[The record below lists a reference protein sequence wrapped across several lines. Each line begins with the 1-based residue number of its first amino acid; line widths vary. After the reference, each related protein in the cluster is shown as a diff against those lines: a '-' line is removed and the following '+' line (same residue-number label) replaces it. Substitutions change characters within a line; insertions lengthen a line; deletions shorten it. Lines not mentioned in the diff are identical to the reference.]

1 MIRLPPVPWS
11 PRLPAVLAGVA
22 ALVLVLPA
30 ATRATPAATPPPPC
44 VLPATTPLW
53 IDYGD
58 ALTTDVRDV
67 LARPGVIVTSGGKPI
82 STYYRAHGA
91 ATTFFEL
98 HLPNRVGQPAAPADP
113 ASIPDTAAKLVA
125 QAVATAGCST
135 PEIALNELFGSNA
148 TAPWTPTNTVYRANV
163 LALMQGIAAAGAYPV
178 LLIHGAYSVA
188 GATADWWRQAAQSG
202 EIVYEA
208 YYDASHISELGPLM
222 GNRRMR
228 RGIRGFVRDFT
239 GIGIPTARLGL
250 MLGFHSL
257 VQPGVGGRQGLQP
270 PEAWL
275 RVVKWEALAARQVA
289 SETSFA
295 SVWSW
300 GWADFSGPDD
310 PDKAAAACVYLW
322 TRDSTLCDGPAAAGP
337 AFNTSLVEGQIV
349 LAPGIQCSLAGHRI
363 RTAGMTELAA
373 LTRDEHVALT
383 ALFGRASLET
393 AAFVSEAQ
401 VLAVEQ
407 PRDRAR
413 LPRQPGGLPRRAPPA
428 PRDRRRR
435 ARRDHRRAAPTRD
448 RPDAHEHGLGRDR
461 AGLDRRP
468 RDGLRGHRDLPPRR
482 DAGYGNFPASD
493 SLEIGVVPLP
503 GRLPFLFD
511 DKIAPAAP
519 AGLTATPAA
528 GQVALA
534 WAYGAEA
541 DLAGYR
547 VLRAAS
553 AAGPFTLISKVLLD
567 RPAFVDT
574 TAPPGAPSYYE
585 VRAIDSSGN
594 ASAVSPPLAA
604 TPG

>member
-1 MIRLPPVPWS
+1 LLRRPLRPCLRRVP
-11 PRLPAVLAGVA
+11 VA
-22 ALVLVLPA
+22 AVGAALLLLALPT
-30 ATRATPAATPPPPC
+30 ATHATPAAAAPC

-98 HLPNRVGQPAAPADP
+98 HLPNLVGQPATPADP
-113 ASIPDTAAKLVA
+113 ASIPDTATKLVA

-148 TAPWTPTNTVYRANV
+148 AAPWTPTNTVYRANV

-178 LLIHGAYSVA
+178 LLIHGAYTVA

-228 RGIRGFVRDFT
+228 RGIRGFVHNFT
-239 GIGIPTARLGL
+239 EIGVPTTRLGV

-289 SETSFA
+289 SETGFA

-337 AFNTSLVEGQIV
+337 EFNTSLVEGQIV

-363 RTAGMTELAA
+363 RTAAMTELAA
-373 LTRDEHVALT
+373 LTRDEHTALT

-393 AAFVSEAQ
+393 AAFVAEVQ
-401 VLAVEQ
+401 VLAVERGAIA
-407 PRDRAR
+407 RDFHGSRAAY
-413 LPRQPGGLPRRAPPA
+413 LAALHRRHATVA
-428 PRDRRRR
+428 VARGVITDELRRR
-435 ARRDHRRAAPTRD
+435 AIGQMLMSTSSDETVLGWTAD
-448 RPDAHEHGLGRDR
+448 RETAYGDTAICLHDAM
-461 AGLDRRP
+461 P
-468 RDGLRGHRDLPPRR
+468 
-482 DAGYGNFPASD
+482 GYGNFPADD

-503 GRLPFLFD
+503 ARLPFLFD
-511 DKIAPAAP
+511 DRVAPASP
-519 AGLTATPAA
+519 AGLAATPAP

-534 WAYGAEA
+534 WSYGAEA

-574 TAPPGAPSYYE
+574 TAPAGAPSYYE

>member
-1 MIRLPPVPWS
+1 MLRRPPLSRSLRVPLAAAAVALLLLA
-11 PRLPAVLAGVA
+11 LPASS
-22 ALVLVLPA
+22 
-30 ATRATPAATPPPPC
+30 RATPRDVSPC
-44 VLPATTPLW
+44 VLPSAAPLW

-58 ALTTDVRDV
+58 ALTTSVRDV

-82 STYYRAHGA
+82 SAYYRAHGA

-98 HLPNRVGQPAAPADP
+98 HLPSLVGQPATPADP
-113 ASIPDTAAKLVA
+113 ASIPDAAAKLVG

-148 TAPWTPTNTVYRANV
+148 TAPWTPTNATYRANV

-178 LLIHGAYSVA
+178 LLIHGAYTIA
-188 GATADWWRQAAQSG
+188 GATADWWSQAAQSG

-228 RGIRGFVRDFT
+228 RGIRGFARDFT
-239 GIGIPTARLGL
+239 GVGIPPSRLGV

-257 VQPGVGGRQGLQP
+257 VQPGIGGRQGLQP

-289 SETSFA
+289 SETRLA
-295 SVWSW
+295 SIWSW
-300 GWADFSGPDD
+300 GWADFSAPPD

-322 TRDSTLCDGPAAAGP
+322 TRDSTLCDGPTAAGP
-337 AFNTSLVEGQIV
+337 AFNTSVVEGQIV
-349 LAPGIQCSLAGHRI
+349 LAPGIQCSLAGHRV
-363 RTAGMTELAA
+363 RTAAVTELAA
-373 LTRDEHVALT
+373 LTRDAHTALT

-393 AAFVSEAQ
+393 AAYVPEAQ
-401 VLAVEQ
+401 VLAVE
-407 PRDRAR
+407 
-413 LPRQPGGLPRRAPPA
+413 RRAIQ
-428 PRDRRRR
+428 RDFHGSQAAYLAALHRRHATVAVARGVITDELRRR
-435 ARRDHRRAAPTRD
+435 AIGQMLMSTSSPGTVLQWTADRETAAGDTAICLH
-448 RPDAHEHGLGRDR
+448 DAM
-461 AGLDRRP
+461 P
-468 RDGLRGHRDLPPRR
+468 
-482 DAGYGNFPASD
+482 GYGNFPASD

-503 GRLPFLFD
+503 ARLPFLFD
-511 DKIAPAAP
+511 DRIAPAAP
-519 AGLTATPAA
+519 AGLTATPAT

-547 VLRAAS
+547 VLRGAS
-553 AAGPFTLISKVLLD
+553 ASGPFTLISKTLLD

-574 TAPPGAPSYYE
+574 TAPAGVPSYYE
-585 VRAIDSSGN
+585 ARAIDSSGN

>member
-1 MIRLPPVPWS
+1 MIRLPPVLCSLRVPVAAAGAA
-11 PRLPAVLAGVA
+11 LLVLA
-22 ALVLVLPA
+22 LPT
-30 ATRATPAATPPPPC
+30 ATRATPAAASPC
-44 VLPATTPLW
+44 VLPSAAPLW

-58 ALTTDVRDV
+58 ALTTAVRDV
-67 LARPGVIVTSGGKPI
+67 LARPGVVVTSGGKPI

-98 HLPNRVGQPAAPADP
+98 HLPNLVGQPAAPEDP

-163 LALMQGIAAAGAYPV
+163 LTLMQGIAAAGAYPV
-178 LLIHGAYSVA
+178 LLIHGAYTVA

-208 YYDASHISELGPLM
+208 YYDGSHISVLGPLM

-239 GIGIPTARLGL
+239 GIGIAPARLGV

-257 VQPGVGGRQGLQP
+257 VQPGIGGRQGLQP

-289 SETSFA
+289 SETSLA
-295 SVWSW
+295 SIWSW
-300 GWADFSGPDD
+300 GWADFSAPPD

-322 TRDSTLCDGPAAAGP
+322 TRDATLCDGPTAAGP

-363 RTAGMTELAA
+363 RSAAVTELAA
-373 LTRDEHVALT
+373 LTRDEHTALT

-401 VLAVEQ
+401 VLAVERNAIA
-407 PRDRAR
+407 RDFHGSQAAY
-413 LPRQPGGLPRRAPPA
+413 LAALHRRHATVA
-428 PRDRRRR
+428 VAHGVITDELRRR
-435 ARRDHRRAAPTRD
+435 AIGRMLMSTSSDETVLGWTAD
-448 RPDAHEHGLGRDR
+448 RETAYGDTAICLHDAM
-461 AGLDRRP
+461 P
-468 RDGLRGHRDLPPRR
+468 
-482 DAGYGNFPASD
+482 GYGNFPASD

-503 GRLPFLFD
+503 ARLPFLFD
-511 DKIAPAAP
+511 DRVAPAAP
-519 AGLTATPAA
+519 AGLTATPAT

-534 WAYGAEA
+534 WTYGTEA

-553 AAGPFTLISKVLLD
+553 ADGPFTLISKVLLD

-574 TAPPGAPSYYE
+574 TAPAGTPSYYE
-585 VRAIDSSGN
+585 IRAIDSSGN
-594 ASAVSPPLAA
+594 KSAVSPPLAA